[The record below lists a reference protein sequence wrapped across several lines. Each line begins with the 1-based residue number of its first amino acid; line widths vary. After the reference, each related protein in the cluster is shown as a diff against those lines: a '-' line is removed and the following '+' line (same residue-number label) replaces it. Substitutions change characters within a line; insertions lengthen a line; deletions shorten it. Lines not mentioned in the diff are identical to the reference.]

1 MKLPIIIEY
10 NSGES
15 ATYIA
20 QPPEWAKWEKQTGHT
35 LSKAQEVIG
44 IWDLMFLAYNAHKR
58 EAAGKPVKPFDIW
71 METVADV
78 STGLSDPKAISP
90 EASAEL

>member
-1 MKLPIIIEY
+1 MKLPITIEY

-15 ATYIA
+15 ATYVA
-20 QPPEWAKWEKQTGHT
+20 QPPEWAKWEKATGHT
-35 LSKAQEVIG
+35 LAKAESVIG

-58 EAAGKPVKPFDIW
+58 EQAGKPVKSFEIW

-78 STGLSDPKAISP
+78 STGASDPKAISQ
-90 EASAEL
+90 EA